1 MREGRDGF
9 QGPEWRVPIRRTLPG
24 DIPAIPTHPW
34 GNELGQTSLRN
45 PISHPPPTIS
55 IFPLKYFNRVRSCRT
70 ATAQTDTKRVRC
82 PLDTEEVR
90 AGPSLCLVVLHPKL
104 PWSTVFASG
113 DDGMWSCA
121 FTGRIL
127 VSDACMSFQR
137 VSYDS
142 VCQLTVPF
150 TFAWCYRDLE
160 TGAPSFKM
168 VITLLQLKIKNSKP
182 SRGYS

>member
-9 QGPEWRVPIRRTLPG
+9 QGPEWRVPTRRRLPG

-55 IFPLKYFNRVRSCRT
+55 IFPLKYFNCVRSCRT

-104 PWSTVFASG
+104 PRSNCVCLRWWRDVVLCLHRQDFSVRRLYELPAGKLWQCLSVNRPIYF
-113 DDGMWSCA
+113 
-121 FTGRIL
+121 
-127 VSDACMSFQR
+127 CMM
-137 VSYDS
+137 
-142 VCQLTVPF
+142 L
-150 TFAWCYRDLE
+150 
-160 TGAPSFKM
+160 
-168 VITLLQLKIKNSKP
+168 
-182 SRGYS
+182 